1 MKPYHQLECNNLT
14 EIQQQVL
21 MWIQSKNSQILSSN
35 QLWNKIDTANLVKST
50 PALMEYCQL
59 LDLKIRNVAL
69 TIINKKED
77 ADLHIDE
84 LPVTAKINMPIL
96 NTKNTFNRWYAVP
109 QDLLDATEP
118 ILNHFGKKFYNFKN
132 VDYTKL
138 KLLAEIELLNPIVFN
153 SQIAHNII
161 LGEHCQFPRIVLSCT
176 FFKEPLHYL
185 QD

>member
-1 MKPYHQLECNNLT
+1 M
-14 EIQQQVL
+14 
-21 MWIQSKNSQILSSN
+21 
-35 QLWNKIDTANLVKST
+35 T
-50 PALMEYCQL
+50 PALIEYCQL
-59 LDLKIRNVAL
+59 LDLKILNVAL
-69 TIINKKED
+69 TIINKKEN

-84 LPVTAKINMPIL
+84 LPVTAKINIPIL
-96 NTKNTFNRWYAVP
+96 NTRDTINRWYDVP

-132 VDYTKL
+132 IDYTKL
-138 KLLAEIELLNPIVFN
+138 KLVGEIELLNPIVFN

-161 LGEHCQFPRIVLSCT
+161 LGEHSQFPRIVLSCT